1 MGSTRCSDANDVC
14 RVYGIL
20 MQLGIEIALQT
31 EMVEGESRLLPLH
44 FEAHTIAIASCD
56 VYFEACAVPPI
67 PC

>member
-1 MGSTRCSDANDVC
+1 
-14 RVYGIL
+14 